1 LKILVGTLYSG
12 ENEYEDCLA
21 SIRKQTFTKYDHL
34 IIADK
39 PELEAHYQL
48 YKTFLDNKDKYDLLL
63 KVDADM
69 VLISDRF
76 FEGVVTW
83 FEEDSDLEV
92 LTVGALD
99 FLSGQMINAGN
110 QAYRNSVHWNFEK
123 DTLYPDV
130 PELST
135 GHYINDTVRLAPAA
149 HHSPNPSISQAFH
162 FGVHRGLKSIQR
174 KHSTTHWGLLQNVWK
189 NFLRTGD
196 KRMGMA
202 VLGAELVYAG
212 EFGRAEHN
220 YTNPSLDSRVRDYES
235 MDANQINR
243 EVQKMRF
250 HHWGFLPT
258 DWRRRVLRY
267 QLGKRGGLWDL

>member
-21 SIRKQTFTKYDHL
+21 SIRMQTFSDYDHL

-48 YKTFLDNKDKYDLLL
+48 YKTFLDNKERYDLLI
-63 KVDADM
+63 KIDADM

-76 FEGVVTW
+76 FESVVAW
-83 FEEDSDLEV
+83 FMEDPNLEV

-99 FLSGQMINAGN
+99 FLSGQLINAGN

-135 GHYINDTVRLAPAA
+135 GHYIHDTVRLATAA
-149 HHSPNPSISQAFH
+149 HHSPNPSIPQAFH

-174 KHSTTHWGLLQNVWK
+174 KHSTAHWALLEHVWQ
-189 NFLRTGD
+189 NFLLTGD
-196 KRMGMA
+196 RRMGLA
-202 VLGAELVYAG
+202 VLGGELVYAG
-212 EFGRAEHN
+212 KFGRAEHN
-220 YTNPSLDSRVRDYES
+220 YTNPSLDSHLASYEK
-235 MDANQINR
+235 MDIDQIKR
-243 EVQKMRF
+243 EIVKLRLQ
-250 HHWGFLPT
+250 HWGFLPS
-258 DWRRRVLRY
+258 DLRRQVLRY
-267 QLGKRGGLWDL
+267 QRGERGGLWDI